1 MSYTLTLQCGCV
13 VYVSQNPATRIV
25 HTRILQSKGP
35 SCVNRRH
42 EVGLRLYLW
51 ELLPPPSTPPCG
63 EPQGDGPS
71 REPTGGARPGEP
83 SATPRGDD
91 DSLRRLR
98 EKLGLRRSPIVGN
111 TRDSTS
117 SADEELVSTLGNLIH
132 GRVIG
137 NFLLEVITLIDPH
150 LRCLPLFLCLPHG
163 VLRPCPADVPGLV
176 TQHRQPVPPGRQTR
190 VEDFNRL

>member
-1 MSYTLTLQCGCV
+1 MD
-13 VYVSQNPATRIV
+13 
-25 HTRILQSKGP
+25 
-35 SCVNRRH
+35 
-42 EVGLRLYLW
+42 LR
-51 ELLPPPSTPPCG
+51 ESPP
-63 EPQGDGPS
+63 
-71 REPTGGARPGEP
+71 GGARPGEP

-150 LRCLPLFLCLPHG
+150 VRCLPPFLCLPHG
-163 VLRPCPADVPGLV
+163 VLRPCRADVLGLV
-176 TQHRQPVPPGRQTR
+176 AQHRQPVPPGRQTR